1 MKVSGRTSG
10 GYPPKSWRRFIDMQT
25 GKEPE
30 MIETLPKLIL
40 SLSVLACSIGAHAQ
54 SRSTGFAEVN
64 GTKLYYQQIGKG
76 RTIIFVHGGL
86 VDSRVWNDQFQE
98 FAKRYR
104 VIRYDLR
111 GFGKSAEPSGSFS
124 PLEDLHALLGFLR
137 VEHATV
143 VGVSLG
149 GMIATDFALEY
160 PQTVEALVLVG
171 SGLRGDKRPQDKQM
185 AAIYQTARRDGAE
198 AYAEKMMAT
207 PLLAGVRNNPAVRS
221 RMRQMLIDNYKALA
235 SLGPNI
241 TRFPQPL
248 TIDRLENVRART
260 LVIVGSEDHPDL
272 RAIAEILHSK
282 IPGAQKVVIEG
293 ASHHPNIEQPKKF
306 NRIVLSFLRKS

>member
-1 MKVSGRTSG
+1 
-10 GYPPKSWRRFIDMQT
+10 
-25 GKEPE
+25 

-40 SLSVLACSIGAHAQ
+40 SLFILACAMGAHAQ
-54 SRSTGFAEVN
+54 SHSAGFAEVN
-64 GTKLYYQQIGKG
+64 GTKIYYEQMGKG
-76 RTIIFVHGGL
+76 RPIVLVHGGL
-86 VDSRVWNDQFQE
+86 VDSRVWDEQFKE

-111 GFGKSAEPSGSFS
+111 GFGKSAEPSGPFS
-124 PLEDLHALLGFLR
+124 PIEDLHALLGFLK

-143 VGVSLG
+143 VGGSLG

-160 PQTVEALVLVG
+160 PRTVEALVLVG
-171 SGLRGDKRPQDKQM
+171 SGLRGDKRPPDKQM

-198 AYAEKMMAT
+198 TYAEKMMGT
-207 PLLAGVRNNPAVRS
+207 PLFAGVRNNPPVRA
-221 RMRQMLIDNYKALA
+221 RLRQMLIDNYKALP

>member
-1 MKVSGRTSG
+1 MIDTLQKRALSFALLALLISGRVAS
-10 GYPPKSWRRFIDMQT
+10 
-25 GKEPE
+25 
-30 MIETLPKLIL
+30 
-40 SLSVLACSIGAHAQ
+40 AHAQ
-54 SRSTGFAEVN
+54 STAVGFAEVN
-64 GTKLYYQQIGKG
+64 GTKLYYEQMGKG
-76 RTIIFVHGGL
+76 RTIVLVHGGL
-86 VDSRVWNDQFQE
+86 VDSRLWDDQFKE

-111 GFGKSAEPSGSFS
+111 GFGKSAATLGSFS
-124 PLEDLHALLGFLR
+124 PIEDLHALLAFLK

-160 PQTVEALVLVG
+160 PETVEALVLVG

-185 AAIYQTARRDGAE
+185 AAIYQTAGRDGAE
-198 AYAEKMMAT
+198 TYVEKMMAT
-207 PLLAGVRNNPAVRS
+207 PLLAGVRNNLSVRS
-221 RMRQMLIDNYKALA
+221 RMKQMMLDNYKALR

-241 TRFPQPL
+241 TKFPELP
-248 TIDRLENVRART
+248 TIDRLESVRART

-272 RAIAEILHSK
+272 RAIADILQSK
-282 IPGAQKVVIEG
+282 IPGAQKVVIKG
-293 ASHHPNIEQPKKF
+293 ASHHPNIEQPKEF

>member
-1 MKVSGRTSG
+1 
-10 GYPPKSWRRFIDMQT
+10 
-25 GKEPE
+25 
-30 MIETLPKLIL
+30 MIETLPKIIL
-40 SLSVLACSIGAHAQ
+40 SVSILACAMCAHAQ
-54 SRSTGFAEVN
+54 SRSAGFAEVN
-64 GTKLYYQQIGKG
+64 GTKLYYEQMGKG

-86 VDSRVWNDQFQE
+86 VDSRVWDEQFME

-111 GFGKSAEPSGSFS
+111 GFGKSAEPSGPFS
-124 PLEDLHALLGFLR
+124 PIEDLHALLGFLK

-143 VGVSLG
+143 VGGSLG
-149 GMIATDFALEY
+149 GMVATDFALEY

-198 AYAEKMMAT
+198 SYAERMMGT
-207 PLLAGVRNNPAVRS
+207 PLFAGVRNNPPVSS
-221 RMRQMLIDNYKALA
+221 RLRRMLIDNYKALA

-241 TRFPQPL
+241 TKFPEPL
-248 TIDRLENVRART
+248 TVDRLESVRART

-282 IPGAQKVVIEG
+282 IPGAQKVVIKG
-293 ASHHPNIEQPKKF
+293 ASHHPNIEQPKEF
-306 NRIVLSFLRKS
+306 NRIFLSFLRKSLKERLAHRQTTIIVRQYL